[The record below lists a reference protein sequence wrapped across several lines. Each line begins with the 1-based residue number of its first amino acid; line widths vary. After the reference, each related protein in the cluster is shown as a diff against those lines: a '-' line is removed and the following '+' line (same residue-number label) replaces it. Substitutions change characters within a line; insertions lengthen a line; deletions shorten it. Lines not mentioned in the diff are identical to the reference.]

1 MLTEERKETILI
13 VDDEEPVRRPLKR
26 LLVKNGYSCLEA
38 DSAASAMDHLRE
50 HEINL
55 AVLDIMMPHKSG
67 LELLPEIKNQYP
79 NIAVVMATAVIEP
92 EIIISCMREGA
103 QDYITKPFDLNKVLH
118 NIEMVLNKK
127 QLELTIKQFQASLQ
141 GKVESQ
147 ALEIRRLF
155 LGSIESL
162 ICALESKDRYTAG
175 HSRRVS
181 AFTMTISQNL
191 EIPDGEL
198 EDIRYGALLHDVG
211 KIAINPQVQ
220 NKPGKL
226 TQEEYKYI
234 MTHAQIG
241 PSIVKP
247 IANENIIDIIK
258 YHHTRFDGQVS
269 GQILAGAQI
278 PVGVRMVTL
287 ADAFDAMTSERPYRQ
302 PLPIEKALSELKS
315 CSGTQF
321 DPKIVEAFL
330 NVPDVEIQ
338 RIIKLF

>member
-191 EIPDGEL
+191 EISDGEL

>member
-191 EIPDGEL
+191 EISDGEL

-247 IANENIIDIIK
+247 IANKNIIDIIK